1 MSQFFSD
8 SGIGGVAVQVVAEHL
23 SEGCEGIAGFVFS
36 GEFHLGAEDLD
47 GVIDEMGI
55 DLILKR
61 FQVRILLGGFLVDD
75 ILDQRIDLIQEDVE
89 TLGDG
94 ADFIG
99 SFDGQPFIEIVVYDI
114 VDFFDLMVDE
124 PENLADI
131 PIEVEDNHEETQGR
145 QKKNDNQLPAHQ
157 QRALHR

>member
-1 MSQFFSD
+1 
-8 SGIGGVAVQVVAEHL
+8 
-23 SEGCEGIAGFVFS
+23 
-36 GEFHLGAEDLD
+36 
-47 GVIDEMGI
+47 MGI

-61 FQVRILLGGFLVDD
+61 FQVRILLGGFPCDD

-131 PIEVEDNHEETQGR
+131 PIEVEDNHEETQVAKRRMTISCRLTSRGLSIGELTPRYRSSSSMGR
-145 QKKNDNQLPAHQ
+145 
-157 QRALHR
+157 R